1 MGATEDIRKLSIM
14 SYITLT
20 KQFKQNLQTKIVRYI
35 KDELKGC
42 AILFDQKFYIEV
54 DADEKTRWI
63 CEGIT
68 EDGQLFGRA
77 DWGETLG
84 DDIEWDIY
92 GLDVEVLAHLLD
104 QLLEVNYTVLHDE
117 CVKP

>member
-1 MGATEDIRKLSIM
+1 M

-20 KQFKQNLQTKIVRYI
+20 KQYKENLQTKIVRYI
-35 KDELKGC
+35 KDELKGN
-42 AILFDQKFYIEV
+42 AILFDSKFQVSVTESEEGDTCWV
-54 DADEKTRWI
+54 

-92 GLDVEVLAHLLD
+92 GLDVEVLAYLLD
-104 QLLEVNYTVLHDE
+104 QLLEVNYSVLHE
-117 CVKP
+117 EPEL